1 MGASVLS
8 RALRKPPTPL
18 LEKKGGWVGIWRTQ
32 LGVDGAVWAGFG
44 HVAAVVS

>member
-1 MGASVLS
+1 MIS

-18 LEKKGGWVGIWRTQ
+18 LEKKGSWVWIWRTQ
-32 LGVDGAVWAGFG
+32 LGADGAFWAGFG